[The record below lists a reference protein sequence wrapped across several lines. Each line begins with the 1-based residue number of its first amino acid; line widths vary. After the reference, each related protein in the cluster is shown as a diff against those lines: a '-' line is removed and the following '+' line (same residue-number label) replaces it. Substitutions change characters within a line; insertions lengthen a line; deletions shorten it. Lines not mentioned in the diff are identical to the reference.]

1 MKALIAAGGRATRL
15 RPITHTRNKHL
26 IPIAGKPMIFY
37 ALEKLRAAGITE
49 VYVSVNPGDAEMR
62 KAVGDGSRW
71 GLNVQIIEQTGG
83 PLGIGHTV
91 KIARPYIG
99 DEPFIFY
106 LGDNIILG
114 EVKRFRDKFE
124 SEHCNALLA
133 IAKVPDPHRFGV
145 PELRDGK
152 IVRVVEKPENP
163 PSDYAVT
170 GIYVYDSHVFEA
182 AERIQPS
189 ARGEYEISDVHSWL
203 IDHGYTVAHEEVT
216 GWWKDTGK
224 PEDLL
229 HGNQLILSEMRL
241 EDALMEGEVEPGV
254 VIQGRV
260 RIGKG
265 TRVSGKTLIRGPVTI
280 GENCSIADSYVGP
293 YTSIENGVTISK
305 TEIEHSIVLDS
316 VELTSA
322 GRLTDSLIGEHAR
335 VTGIRA
341 NSFSGHRMVVSDH
354 SQVEI

>member
-1 MKALIAAGGRATRL
+1 VKALIAAGGRATRL

-37 ALEKLRAAGITE
+37 ALEKLAAAGITE
-49 VYVSVNPGDAEMR
+49 VYVNVNPGDTEMR
-62 KAVGDGSRW
+62 KALGDGSRW
-71 GLNVQIIEQTGG
+71 GLRVALIEQTGG
-83 PLGIGHTV
+83 PQGLGHILRV
-91 KIARPYIG
+91 ARPYIG
-99 DEPFIFY
+99 DESFIFY

-114 EVKRFRDKFE
+114 DVKRFRDKFE

-152 IVRVVEKPENP
+152 IVRVVEKPQNP

-170 GIYVYDSHVFEA
+170 GIYVYDHHVFDA
-182 AERIQPS
+182 AESIQPS
-189 ARGEYEISDVHSWL
+189 ARGEYEISDVHTWL
-203 IDHGYTVAHEEVT
+203 IEHGYSVAHEEVT

-229 HGNQLILSEMRL
+229 HGNQLVLSEMRL
-241 EDALMEGEVEPGV
+241 EDATTAGWVGPEA

-260 RIGKG
+260 RIGVG
-265 TRVSGKTLIRGPVTI
+265 TRISGKTLIRGPVTI
-280 GENCSIADSYVGP
+280 GENCVIDDSYVGP
-293 YTSIENGVTISK
+293 YTSIGDGVKISK

-316 VELTSA
+316 AELTAA
-322 GRLTDSLIGEHAR
+322 GRLVDSLLGEHAR
-335 VTGIRA
+335 VSGARDA
-341 NSFSGHRMVVSDH
+341 SFSGHKMIISDH